1 MTLDFYYFFLSSKFQ
16 IITVLSED
24 PEDPEIM
31 NLLSLV
37 KAILFTDKAWFLN
50 TTTCVFSKTFH
61 TLTVLSKDL
70 YISDPDHEITNRLS
84 LVIAMQFTLSK

>member
-24 PEDPEIM
+24 PEIM

-37 KAILFTDKAWFLN
+37 KAILFTDKVWFLN

-61 TLTVLSKDL
+61 TLTVLLKDL